1 VEKERAAKTEA
12 QEAAHLF
19 SSTTART
26 YGSDEEDEEID
37 EEDDE
42 DDDDD
47 DDDDDGGE
55 GGEGDAASSGSM
67 DLKALRMLEKKATKQ
82 LAGAYIRPLISST

>member
-1 VEKERAAKTEA
+1 MEKERAAKTEA

-47 DDDDDGGE
+47 DDDDGGE

-67 DLKALRMLEKKATKQ
+67 DLKALRMLEKTATKQ